1 MKAHRRKGIPT
12 LMLQQGG
19 APFLSRSDS
28 PTELGRV
35 TDSIYQLTVKPIAD
49 RERRLRASFEQQ
61 EMNRRAN
68 ALRGIRRGIPGLLTA
83 SDPDQLK
90 TARGIAKKVAPIPS
104 MQDYRNAAR
113 SPSYGESITDALN
126 SASRAEANSQLPP
139 NFLEPIKQEAARL
152 EALRSPFSKQAM
164 SVQDELMKS
173 ALESSQAKKSNLA
186 KAQAQ
191 AKTQTQRA
199 ADALSGGVLRPPT
212 TPVEKAKAAQAEQ
225 AAETAKASQAAASV
239 SSPEEEALRQATG
252 APSSAEEAAAAT
264 KSGDLSQEASLVKG
278 KDGTTIAGIMGSA
291 DAQFNET
298 ERLNE
303 LKTTFG
309 LNLSD
314 MEKAA
319 PGIAFSLSL
328 MGAQRA
334 PGESVFNALARSAGS
349 AGEGA
354 LKAKLALDAKER
366 AIDSSLV
373 STVLGE
379 KKIADAYAKNKT
391 WAGVWD
397 GSFDKNGSPGA
408 SFYRMNAR
416 QLDEATEAG
425 LPIVPMDFLKSSM
438 TTEGAKA
445 AYRSKAGI
453 DSRKN
458 LMDQL
463 MERAKPVSTEIEVGG
478 DKYKAQVW
486 TDRSGVRHVLPID
499 IAGVANGLNAQLAD
513 TSKFLRSTAEMRT
526 YVPQISGGPN
536 VVAAFGGRLRA
547 IAGVSQ
553 DEIDRTP
560 EQLAGAIFAK
570 ARKEFDT
577 VKLGG
582 LLSGKNA
589 AANISSEMSS
599 DEIGK
604 YFGKEA
610 QDLAESGDAEALQK
624 LIQGRL
630 PQITNLTMPER
641 PGEGAKPEELTS
653 YQARVKYKT
662 IQNALAAQLAPILL
676 GESGRTISD
685 ADRVRVIALLGGFA
699 DYSKA
704 GVVTTEFE
712 MNASIDELES
722 ILRKYQKTSKD
733 ASETFLDNVGEAS
746 QSDSW
751 DPVQGKI
758 YNPTISQNK
767 ALGRLGENFL
777 KIFGSPDGSS
787 NPDQP
792 DSTPTRKLSELVE

>member
-1 MKAHRRKGIPT
+1 MKAHRRTGIPT
-12 LMLQQGG
+12 LMLKDGGPTTSSAFGRFFAPSLQEEERRRLKIFSAKVARATPGIFAQQTPDEQKTFGATRDLSSFLRTGINSSLSGVGG
-19 APFLSRSDS
+19 RSPLSVISDS
-28 PTELGRV
+28 YDMARQTNDVAPGLKSLIEEGYNAFVSPQRTTTTR
-35 TDSIYQLTVKPIAD
+35 
-49 RERRLRASFEQQ
+49 RERSY
-61 EMNRRAN
+61 
-68 ALRGIRRGIPGLLTA
+68 ALGQAALD
-83 SDPDQLK
+83 DPV
-90 TARGIAKKVAPIPS
+90 AWEAESSAAK
-104 MQDYRNAAR
+104 
-113 SPSYGESITDALN
+113 
-126 SASRAEANSQLPP
+126 SAE
-139 NFLEPIKQEAARL
+139 EAARQ
-152 EALRSPFSKQAM
+152 EQ
-164 SVQDELMKS
+164 E
-173 ALESSQAKKSNLA
+173 
-186 KAQAQ
+186 
-191 AKTQTQRA
+191 
-199 ADALSGGVLRPPT
+199 GVTPQPT
-212 TPVEKAKAAQAEQ
+212 TPVEEAKAAQAEQ

-252 APSSAEEAAAAT
+252 APSSAAEATAAA
-264 KSGDLSQEASLVKG
+264 KSGDYSREASLVQG
-278 KDGTTIAGIMGSA
+278 KDGKTIAEIMGGPEA
-291 DAQFNET
+291 VFNEK

-379 KKIADAYAKNKT
+379 KKVAEDYVKNT
-391 WAGVWD
+391 QWVVSWD
-397 GSFDKNGSPGA
+397 GGFDKNGSPGA

-416 QLDEATEAG
+416 QLNEATEAG
-425 LPIVPMDFLKSSM
+425 LPIVPMDFLTSSM
-438 TTEGAKA
+438 TTEGARA
-445 AYRSKAGI
+445 AYRSTAGI

-463 MERAKPVSTEIEVGG
+463 MERAKPVATEIEVGG
-478 DKYKAQVW
+478 DKHKAQVW
-486 TDRSGVRHVLPID
+486 TDRNGVRHVLPID
-499 IAGVANGLNAQLAD
+499 IAGVANGLNAQLSD
-513 TSKFLRSTAEMRT
+513 TSKFLSSTAEMRT
-526 YVPQISGGPN
+526 YVPQIAGATN
-536 VVAAFGGRLRA
+536 VGKAFGGRLLA

-553 DEIDRTP
+553 DEGDRTP

-582 LLSGKNA
+582 LLSGKNV

-604 YFGKEA
+604 YFGKDA
-610 QDLAESGDAEALQK
+610 QDLAEKGDAEALQK

-641 PGEGAKPEELTS
+641 PKDGKPEELTS
-653 YQARVKYKT
+653 YQARVKYRT

-699 DYSKA
+699 DFSKA

-758 YNPTISQNK
+758 YNPTNAQNK

-777 KIFGSPDGSS
+777 KIFGSPNGSS
-787 NPDQP
+787 NPGQP
-792 DSTPTRKLSELVE
+792 DSTPTIKSSEL